1 MPTAKKS
8 TAKKAAPKTDD
19 SNALKDNEQAREEL
33 AAEQSWPIFK
43 GKVVAAACRLYQ
55 KGKLNNSDD
64 ISALLNPFHSE
75 LREAI
80 GIATGIHEVDQK
92 EKLLTL
98 IVNGHSFEDSIAILQ
113 QVVSLELTQEQA
125 KNIILAHQEEVAA
138 WQEATLKERYY
149 PIVFLHASE
158 AWIHTETS
166 DGRIVAKLIHLGLA
180 IGIDEDGYRELI
192 AFHFDPSID
201 VQAETSEPY
210 YRGLLKTLQERQLP
224 TPLLFSGEYMASKF
238 NQKHLAEFFPQSYYI
253 PNHNSTSTTVRESI
267 HPSYAKRSDYRKI
280 IKEMY
285 QSQSIA
291 EYNEAFSPI
300 IGALEHVYSSL
311 RFVNEPLAQ
320 TFCPDVVQALV
331 ALPPALRKL
340 LWDKPPFAEEV
351 ENIKAML
358 QQSKIRDLPQLNVIM
373 LQYYQQV
380 MRKEWLRPVGSWPR
394 VKKDLQTFAQTM
406 QDAKE
411 RAAQVVVAKE
421 LSEEDRR
428 RSYWW

>member
-1 MPTAKKS
+1 MPTAKNS

-19 SNALKDNEQAREEL
+19 SNALTDNEQAREEL

-125 KNIILAHQEEVAA
+125 KNIILAHQEEVEA
-138 WQEATLKERYY
+138 WQEATLKDRYY
-149 PIVFLHASE
+149 PIVFLHANE
-158 AWIHTETS
+158 AWIKTETS
-166 DGRIVAKLIHLGLA
+166 DGLIVAKLIHLALA

-192 AFHFDPSID
+192 AFHFDPSLD
-201 VQAETSEPY
+201 VQEDNSEPY
-210 YRGLLKTLQERQLP
+210 YRGLLKMLQERQLP
-224 TPLLFSGEYMASKF
+224 APLLFSGEYMANKF
-238 NQKHLAEFFPQSYYI
+238 NQQHLAEFFPQSYYL

-267 HPSYAKRSDYRKI
+267 HPCYGQRSEYRKI

-300 IGALEHVYSSL
+300 IRALDYVYASL
-311 RFVNEPLAQ
+311 RSINGPLAK

-340 LWDKPPFAEEV
+340 MLDKPPFAEEV
-351 ENIKAML
+351 ENITTML
-358 QQSKIRDLPQLNVIM
+358 KQSKIRDLPQLNVIM
-373 LQYYQQV
+373 FQYYQQV

-394 VKKDLQTFAQTM
+394 VKKDLQPFAQTM

-421 LSEEDRR
+421 LSEEDRK